1 MTNPSP
7 CYLASFWEGFPQS
20 CLILHVHKLR
30 MVGSFVV
37 PFVVHFKGMIDVP
50 FTVHFKGTIVVPFV
64 VHFKGMIDVPFV
76 VHFKGMIVVPFG
88 NIVIFSTFMGLFLFF
103 FFLLL
108 GE

>member
-7 CYLASFWEGFPQS
+7 CYLASFWEGLPQS
-20 CLILHVHKLR
+20 CSILHVHKLR
-30 MVGSFVV
+30 MVGSFIV
-37 PFVVHFKGMIDVP
+37 PFVVHFKGMI
-50 FTVHFKGTIVVPFV
+50 VVLFV
-64 VHFKGMIDVPFV
+64 VHFKGTFVVPFFVHFKGMIVSPFV

-88 NIVIFSTFMGLFLFF
+88 NIVIFSTFMV